1 MLNLFIK
8 WVFCKTVNSSLR
20 HSLHFSCTV
29 WEKLTCLLRNT
40 FVITFIYSLKHSWL
54 CWQLQPQVAEVQQNY
69 SADAIVCT
77 QQRKVVHTARYR
89 FGWVRRQ
96 QGWFEGWNQQ
106 WMEIIWEAE
115 RKEWEQ
121 KGMREKEDEKQ
132 ISNLVA
138 VRERIFFVCSFGGW
152 MDGWMIYLQWCKEE
166 NSNCLHRKRGY
177 KKDFEYLSIDAW
189 M

>member
-77 QQRKVVHTARYR
+77 QTQSCSHCSLKIWLSAEAAGVIWGLKPAVDGNNMRGREERVRAKGNAR
-89 FGWVRRQ
+89 
-96 QGWFEGWNQQ
+96 EGR
-106 WMEIIWEAE
+106 WEANFKFSSCE
-115 RKEWEQ
+115 RK
-121 KGMREKEDEKQ
+121 
-132 ISNLVA
+132 NFFLFAVLVDGW
-138 VRERIFFVCSFGGW
+138 IHGW
-152 MDGWMIYLQWCKEE
+152 MDDISTVMQ
-166 NSNCLHRKRGY
+166 RG
-177 KKDFEYLSIDAW
+177 EQQLSS
-189 M
+189 